1 MVMSPFC
8 LNSYFSSSFFPQ
20 LDEQWM
26 VDVKNWDHKPLLLF
40 FLTNH
45 HSQIPFW
52 NVLNVLIL
60 FMVVMK
66 IEARNVQMKTQIMVI
81 MITTDYPHN

>member
-8 LNSYFSSSFFPQ
+8 LNSYFSSAFFPQ

-60 FMVVMK
+60 FMVVTFVALFLDQPSQAK
-66 IEARNVQMKTQIMVI
+66 
-81 MITTDYPHN
+81 YPFECP